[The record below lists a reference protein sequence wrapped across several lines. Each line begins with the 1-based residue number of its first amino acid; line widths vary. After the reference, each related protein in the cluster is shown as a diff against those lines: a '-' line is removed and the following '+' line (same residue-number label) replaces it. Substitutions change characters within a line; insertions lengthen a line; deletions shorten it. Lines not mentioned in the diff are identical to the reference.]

1 MSNINEFICNN
12 NLIYTYIW
20 YYING
25 EGKKVPIN
33 EYNSLEKDK
42 CVETMNRQNNN
53 LKKIMIK
60 PKDYEIKKKRI
71 ILNEEEYNSLVLCHS
86 IFLKHCEEIYVI
98 DIDDKNIRRLEDL
111 PLLEYNI
118 LKDCHYTL
126 GNTKGIH
133 IYIKIKEMI
142 NYKNQQKVMINVDGD
157 LIRKNNIWEGVDKE
171 IYGNK
176 NNLIK
181 EIEWSELSIIFDK
194 KKMNIIESIDNKS
207 DKTEII
213 KYEKSDTLCSRENFV
228 RYYEKSEI
236 ESVSDISDTS
246 ERKNENKID
255 INKFK
260 KYLDGISERRSDEY
274 LYWTQTIWIIHNVY
288 KANNWSLKIRNEMIH
303 EFSKRS
309 SKYEESIVDN
319 FIENNIRENGVIGV
333 GTLILWYKEDN
344 NIKKLEESE
353 IIIDYSERGMGEL
366 FLKLKKDII
375 IYQEGK
381 MYIYYKNEWYNDEK
395 CELSRYII
403 TETLIDYLIN
413 EKKEIDK
420 ELNNILKYKY
430 DEEKI
435 NKLKEVHTDIIYY
448 IKKLKTIKFIGEIL
462 KQIQIL
468 KSCELKR
475 VEFDLGDDQKYNIH
489 FKNGVYDIKKRE
501 FRKRCYEDYITQ
513 YLDYDYIEYEKID
526 IEIHNFVEDF
536 FKKIQPDEVER
547 RFTLSYLAYSI
558 TGNTGAQVFKVNI
571 GYLASN
577 GKSTE
582 VKIHERCFP
591 IYTCKL
597 NKETFDKN
605 NGKRHKY
612 IYKCLHNPVRLC
624 YIEELD
630 KSILDG
636 DFLKDWVDGNKISN
650 EILYG
655 TCEERGLQAK
665 LMTFSNKD
673 FSIDGDEGIYR
684 RGKVQ
689 FYDSKFEDNI
699 EDDYKNHRYKKI
711 LNFESNFEKEE
722 YKNAYFHFLLKY
734 VDKLEI
740 PKNAEK
746 IFKDIVDENDNLKSE
761 VEEYFIITRDENDK
775 ISKKIVEEILNNYN
789 FKEILSKLKSMGVKY
804 NKDLRLDGEKKI
816 FIGLKKILKK

>member
-1 MSNINEFICNN
+1 
-12 NLIYTYIW
+12 
-20 YYING
+20 
-25 EGKKVPIN
+25 
-33 EYNSLEKDK
+33 
-42 CVETMNRQNNN
+42 
-53 LKKIMIK
+53 MIK
-60 PKDYEIKKKRI
+60 PRYYKIKKKII
-71 ILNEEEYNSLVLCHS
+71 ILKEEEYKSLVLCYS
-86 IFLKHCEEIYVI
+86 IYLKHNEDIYVI
-98 DIDDKNIRRLEDL
+98 DIDEKNIRRLEDL

-133 IYIKIKEMI
+133 IYIKIKGI
-142 NYKNQQKVMINVDGD
+142 IKYKNQQKVMINMDGD
-157 LIRKNNIWEGVDKE
+157 LIKKNNIWEGVEKE
-171 IYGNK
+171 IYGSKNK
-176 NNLIK
+176 LIK

-194 KKMNIIESIDNKS
+194 KKMNIIESSDNKS
-207 DKTEII
+207 EKTEIL
-213 KYEKSDTLCSRENFV
+213 KYEKSVSDINDTFERSDGMGTKV
-228 RYYEKSEI
+228 PYHEKSDI

-246 ERKNENKID
+246 ERMGGSGNLVLYNDNRIEL
-255 INKFK
+255 NKFK
-260 KYLDGISERRSDEY
+260 RYLDGISERRSDEY

-309 SKYEESIVDN
+309 SKYDESNTDD
-319 FIENNIRENGVIGV
+319 FIENNIRENGAIGV

-344 NIKKLEESE
+344 KKEKLEECD

-366 FLKLKKDII
+366 FLKLKKDIM

-381 MYIYYKNEWYNDEK
+381 MYIYYKDEWHNDDK
-395 CELSRYII
+395 CEISRNII
-403 TETLIDYLIN
+403 TETLIDHLIN

-420 ELNNILKYKY
+420 KLNNILKNTY

-435 NKLKEVHTDIIYY
+435 KKLKEVHTDIIYY

-462 KQIQIL
+462 KQVQIII
-468 KSCELKR
+468 SSELKR
-475 VEFDLGDDQKYNIH
+475 VEFDLGEEQKYNIH
-489 FKNGVYDIKKRE
+489 FKNGVYDIKKKE

-513 YLDYDYIEYEKID
+513 YLDYDYIEYDKIEA
-526 IEIHNFVEDF
+526 EIHNYVKDF
-536 FKKIQPDEVER
+536 FKKIQPNEIER
-547 RFTLSYLAYSI
+547 RFTLSYLAYCI

-597 NKETFDKN
+597 NKETFNKN
-605 NGKRHKY
+605 NTKKHKY
-612 IYKCLHNPVRLC
+612 IYKCLHNPIRLS

-630 KSILDG
+630 QSLLDV

-699 EDDYKNHRYKKI
+699 EDDYKNHRYKKV

-722 YKNAYFHFLLKY
+722 YKNAYFHLLLKH

-740 PKNAEK
+740 PKDAEK
-746 IFKDIVDENDNLKSE
+746 NFKDIVDENDDLKSE
-761 VEEYFIITRDENDK
+761 IEENFIITRNENDK
-775 ISKKIVEEILNNYN
+775 ITKIIVNERLHNYN

-804 NKDLRLDGEKKI
+804 NKNLRLDGEKRI
-816 FIGLKKILKK
+816 FLGLKKI